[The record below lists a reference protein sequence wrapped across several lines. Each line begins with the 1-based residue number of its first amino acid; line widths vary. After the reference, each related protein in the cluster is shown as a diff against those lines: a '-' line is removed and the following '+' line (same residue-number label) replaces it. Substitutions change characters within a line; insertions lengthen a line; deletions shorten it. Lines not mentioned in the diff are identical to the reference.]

1 MRDQTF
7 GDWGVIILL
16 IALLVGILSR
26 LSNID
31 ESEKPNTYQQF
42 KWELLFK

>member
-7 GDWGVIILL
+7 GDWVVIILL

>member
-7 GDWGVIILL
+7 GDWVVIILL

-42 KWELLFK
+42 KWELIFK

>member
-7 GDWGVIILL
+7 GDWVVIILL

-31 ESEKPNTYQQF
+31 ESEKANSYQQF